1 MHTKLSLKIHGS
13 SDPSDVKIVEE
24 NLRLQEGIK
33 NLKIILAKNCIEI
46 KLDLE
51 ENKITREQII
61 NIIKISGD
69 YKVEKEVD
77 NVEEEVD
84 NKVPKIAVAP
94 KTAASAV
101 NSSLKNINT
110 LGLLELNPSKTFFI
124 WGLLVGFSVVSLF
137 LNIVFGYLLFGSSA
151 ANSQKDSANANNNQ
165 VVVNNPQPRPQAP
178 SAPVQ
183 PSGPVQEFKIT
194 KNDNVRGNFNAPI
207 TLVEYSD
214 FECPYCGKIYP
225 TFKQLLNDYPNQVR
239 LVYKHFPLS
248 FHPNAQKAAEAA
260 ECASEQ
266 GKFWEY
272 HDKLF
277 DKQANGFSVANFKQ
291 WADDLNLNTN
301 KFNDCLDTGKYTSKV
316 QADEADG
323 QNRGVNGTP
332 ATFVNGQL
340 ISGAVPYESF
350 KSVIDQLLTK

>member
-1 MHTKLSLKIHGS
+1 MHPKLNFKVFGVDSSDDLKI
-13 SDPSDVKIVEE
+13 IEE
-24 NLRLQEGIK
+24 NLKSQDGIK
-33 NLKIILAKNCIEI
+33 NIKIAQLKNYVDI
-46 KLDLE
+46 KLDIE
-51 ENKITREQII
+51 ENKINKQQVVD
-61 NIIKISGD
+61 IIKLSGD
-69 YKVEKEVD
+69 FR
-77 NVEEEVD
+77 VEELSESKTVEVTD
-84 NKVPKIAVAP
+84 KSKTTTVHPVPNLVA
-94 KTAASAV
+94 AE
-101 NSSLKNINT
+101 NL
-110 LGLLELNPSKTFFI
+110 SKTFFV

-137 LNIVFGYLLFGSSA
+137 LNIVFGYLLFGSSTTNA
-151 ANSQKDSANANNNQ
+151 QKDSASANNNQ
-165 VVVNNPQPRPQAP
+165 VVVNNPQPRPQVP

-183 PSGPVQEFKIT
+183 PTGPVQEFKIT

-239 LVYKHFPLS
+239 LVYKYFPLS

-277 DKQANGFSVANFKQ
+277 DNQANGFSVANFKQ
-291 WADDLNLNTN
+291 WADDLGLNAS
-301 KFNDCLDTGKYTSKV
+301 KFNDCLDTGKYASKV

>member
-1 MHTKLSLKIHGS
+1 MHPKLNFKVFGVDN
-13 SDPSDVKIVEE
+13 SDDLKIVEE
-24 NLRLQEGIK
+24 NLKSQDGIK
-33 NLKIILAKNCIEI
+33 NINIAQLKNYIDI
-46 KLDLE
+46 KLDVE
-51 ENKITREQII
+51 ENKINKQQVVD
-61 NIIKISGD
+61 IIKLSGD
-69 YKVEKEVD
+69 FR
-77 NVEEEVD
+77 VEELLD
-84 NKVPKIAVAP
+84 NKTMEVPDKS
-94 KTAASAV
+94 KTTTVHPVPNLNLTNLA
-101 NSSLKNINT
+101 
-110 LGLLELNPSKTFFI
+110 EQENPSKTFFV
-124 WGLLVGFSVVSLF
+124 WGLLVGFSIVSLF
-137 LNIVFGYLLFGSSA
+137 INIVFGYLLFGSSA
-151 ANSQKDSANANNNQ
+151 SASQKGTVSADNNQ
-165 VVVNNPQPRPQAP
+165 VAVNNPQPRQQAP

-239 LVYKHFPLS
+239 LVYKYFPLS

-272 HDKLF
+272 HDTLF
-277 DKQANGFSVANFKQ
+277 DNQQNGFSITNFKQ
-291 WADDLNLNTN
+291 WAKDLNLNTS
-301 KFNDCLDTGKYTSKV
+301 KFNDCLDTGKYASKV

>member
-1 MHTKLSLKIHGS
+1 M
-13 SDPSDVKIVEE
+13 EE
-24 NLRLQEGIK
+24 NLKSQEGIK
-33 NLKIILAKNCIEI
+33 NVKILQLKGFAEI
-46 KLDLE
+46 KLDIEQSKINKQQVLDIIKLSGDFKIE
-51 ENKITREQII
+51 EVSENKLVEAMEIVKTT
-61 NIIKISGD
+61 NIHQVPELNLIS
-69 YKVEKEVD
+69 
-77 NVEEEVD
+77 
-84 NKVPKIAVAP
+84 PVA
-94 KTAASAV
+94 
-101 NSSLKNINT
+101 
-110 LGLLELNPSKTFFI
+110 GENPSKVFFI
-124 WGLLVGFSVVSLF
+124 WGLLVGFSIVSL
-137 LNIVFGYLLFGSSA
+137 LINIVFGYLLFGSSA
-151 ANSQKDSANANNNQ
+151 PKETVSAKDNQ
-165 VVVNNPQPRPQAP
+165 VVVNNPEPRAP
-178 SAPVQ
+178 SAPTPVQ
-183 PSGPVQEFKIT
+183 PTGPVQDFKIT

-214 FECPYCGKIYP
+214 FECPYCGRIYP

-239 LVYKHFPLS
+239 LVYKYFPLS

-277 DKQANGFSVANFKQ
+277 DNQAGGFSIANFKQ

-301 KFNDCLDTGKYTSKV
+301 KFNDCLNTGKYAQKV

-323 QNRGVNGTP
+323 QNRGVQGTP